1 MLYFRFPEGEKFYT
15 TDDDA
20 SEVNVNFV
28 SFDRKKEIDFKGN
41 LIEISA
47 EEIAEEDYVPKS
59 KKERIELYKDTEDT
73 YSRKVLQAI
82 DYIKANQLKKLVIS
96 RGKILM
102 YTDISHDKKLALGK
116 SFMQFC
122 DNYPTAFCYLFEKDG
137 QCWMGGF
144 SEVLGKYNKKTNAFE
159 TMSLAA
165 TLPLDEAWTD
175 KEIEEQKPVTDY
187 VHSVLKR
194 FAVDISVSKVQDH
207 ISGNIKHLRTDFK
220 ATVYPQDLEN
230 LIKELHPTPAVCGFP
245 KDVCMQGIKIIE
257 FNSREFYSGFI
268 KVETEEE
275 IYYFVNLRCAE
286 FFKSY
291 AILYVGGGITEK
303 SDPKKEWTETELK
316 SLAIQNNLVFD

>member
-1 MLYFRFPEGEKFYT
+1 MLYFRFPDSETFFT
-15 TDDDA
+15 TNDDSSA
-20 SEVNVNFV
+20 VNISFI
-28 SFDRKKEIDFKGN
+28 SFDRKKELDFKGN
-41 LIEISA
+41 LIPISSEQIA
-47 EEIAEEDYVPKS
+47 QEEYIPKS
-59 KKERIELYKDTEDT
+59 KKERIELYKDTEDS
-73 YSRKVLQAI
+73 YSRKVQQAI
-82 DYIKANQLKKLVIS
+82 DYITTNHLRKLVIS

-102 YTDISHDKKLALGK
+102 YTDISHDKKLSLGK
-116 SFMQFC
+116 SFLHFSK
-122 DNYPTAFCYLFEKDG
+122 NYPNAFCYLFEKDG

-159 TMSLAA
+159 TMSLAG
-165 TLPLDEAWTD
+165 TMPVDEAWTE
-175 KEIEEQKPVTDY
+175 KEIEEQKPVTEY
-187 VHSVLKR
+187 VQSVLKR
-194 FAVDISVSKVQDH
+194 FAVDISISKVQDH

-303 SDPKKEWTETELK
+303 SDPQKEWTETELK
-316 SLAIQNNLVFD
+316 SLAIQHNLVFE